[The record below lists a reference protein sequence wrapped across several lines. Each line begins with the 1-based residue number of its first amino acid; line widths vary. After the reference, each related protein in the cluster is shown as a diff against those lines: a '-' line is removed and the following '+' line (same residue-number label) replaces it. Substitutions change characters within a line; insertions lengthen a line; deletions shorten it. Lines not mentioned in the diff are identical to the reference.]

1 MKQNAIMRTTGRRR
15 LLGLAALLALA
26 TLGGCG
32 ESVVGEDVGQISV
45 ATGVVM
51 TEADL
56 VLTEADAGR
65 VIEAPTFSADIG
77 LPDKKGV
84 ILTLEGDDASSLRWR
99 FAEKPD
105 PFVVE
110 WYGVD
115 DRLAFETGDLIGD
128 PTTAKRVLEFRPSAV
143 GEAVFVLELVE
154 RDPGGPRRRAG
165 QASGVHVLGV
175 LRAGDR
181 RIWGGLP
188 GTDAVPQHRL
198 RQRHL
203 WVGPGNAAGRE

>member
-1 MKQNAIMRTTGRRR
+1 MKQYAVMKAIGRRR
-15 LLGLAALLALA
+15 LLGLAAVF
-26 TLGGCG
+26 TLGACG
-32 ESVVGEDVGQISV
+32 ESVVGQEIGQISV

-105 PFVVE
+105 PFLVE

-128 PTTAKRVLEFRPSAV
+128 PATAKKVLEFRPGAV
-143 GEAVFVLELVE
+143 GETAFVLELVE
-154 RDPGGPRRRAG
+154 RDPADRGDEPVKRLEYTFSVCFQPGIKGTARGCQG
-165 QASGVHVLGV
+165 QTPCPSVGLGS
-175 LRAGDR
+175 ATCG
-181 RIWGGLP
+181 
-188 GTDAVPQHRL
+188 
-198 RQRHL
+198 
-203 WVGPGNAAGRE
+203 

>member
-1 MKQNAIMRTTGRRR
+1 MKQHAVMKAIGRRR
-15 LLGLAALLALA
+15 FLGLAAVFTLAA
-26 TLGGCG
+26 LGACG
-32 ESVVGEDVGQISV
+32 ESVVGENVGQISV

-65 VIEAPTFSADIG
+65 VIEAPTFSTDIG

-105 PFVVE
+105 PFVAE

-128 PTTAKRVLEFRPSAV
+128 PATAKKVLEFRPGAV
-143 GEAVFVLELVE
+143 GETAFVLELVE
-154 RDPGGPRRRAG
+154 RDPADR
-165 QASGVHVLGV
+165 
-175 LRAGDR
+175 GDEPVKR
-181 RIWGGLP
+181 LEYMFSVCFQP
-188 GTDAVPQHRL
+188 GTGGTAHGCQGQTPCPS
-198 RQRHL
+198 
-203 WVGPGNAAGRE
+203 VGFGSATCG

>member
-154 RDPGGPRRRAG
+154 RDPADR
-165 QASGVHVLGV
+165 
-175 LRAGDR
+175 GDAPVKR
-181 RIWGGLP
+181 LEYTFSVCFEP
-188 GTDAVPQHRL
+188 GT
-198 RQRHL
+198 
-203 WVGPGNAAGRE
+203 GGSGAGCQGQTPCPNIGFGSATCG